1 MDEVRQTLFG
11 LEGFNVVGAEVDG
24 LDGELVVRVATFA
37 SSRGCPDCG
46 VVGRVKDR
54 PVVRLRD
61 ATSAGRRV
69 LVLWHKHRWACVE
82 PSCPRGSWTEQHPAI
97 GLRRRS
103 TRRCRAQVARAVTR
117 GRSVAEAA
125 DEVGLGWRAAMRA
138 VVEEALVPDRWRP
151 VRRLGVDE
159 TVSRRKRRFV
169 THLVDLDDGTVLVTV
184 EGRSARVLLDALAA
198 QGAAWLAGVEEVA
211 IDPFTPYAKA
221 IRQLVPHARLVVDKF
236 HIIRL
241 FARAVDQVRR
251 RTIRQ
256 AEGRRGRKVD
266 LMWRTRMLLL
276 KRYSRLT
283 VEQEE
288 RVLAT
293 LGAEDF
299 WGEVTGAYLAYQE
312 ALIVFDRS
320 GTAGLR
326 TAINGLLER
335 LAYLD
340 IPELATLA
348 GTLDRWMPEIWA
360 YFETGTTNAATE
372 GCNRKVKQVKRAAC
386 GFRNH
391 ENYVLRI
398 AIHAGQKHYPPRRR
412 LIRPTPRSTR

>member
-1 MDEVRQTLFG
+1 MDEVRQVLFG
-11 LEGFNVVGAEVDG
+11 LNGFEVIGAEVDD
-24 LDGELVVRVATFA
+24 LDGELVVRVVTAVPR
-37 SSRGCPDCG
+37 RGCPECG

-54 PVVRLRD
+54 PEVKLRD

-69 LVLWHKHRWACVE
+69 RVVWRKHRWACWE
-82 PSCPRGSWTEQHPAI
+82 LSCPRRSWTEQDPQVGA
-97 GLRRRS
+97 GRRS
-103 TRRCRAQVARAVTR
+103 TRRCRVQVARAVTR

-125 DEVGLGWRAAMRA
+125 EEVGLGWRAAMRA
-138 VVEEALVPDRWRP
+138 VAEEAIVPDRWRP

-159 TVSRRKRRFV
+159 TVSRRNRRFV
-169 THLVDLDDGTVLVTV
+169 THLVDLDDGTVIVTV
-184 EGRSARVLLDALAA
+184 EGRSAKVLLDALEA
-198 QGAAWLAGVEEVA
+198 QGSDWLAGVQEVA

-236 HIIRL
+236 HVLRL

-276 KRYSRLT
+276 KRYERLT

-288 RVLAT
+288 RIMRT
-293 LGAEDF
+293 IRQEDYF
-299 WGEVTGAYLAYQE
+299 GEVTAAYIAYQD
-312 ALIVFDRS
+312 AMVVFDRK
-320 GTAGLR
+320 GTVGLR
-326 TAINGLLER
+326 SAIHGLLER
-335 LAYLD
+335 LTYLEV
-340 IPELATLA
+340 PELLTLG

-372 GCNRKVKQVKRAAC
+372 GCNRKVKQVKRGAC
-386 GFRNH
+386 QG
-391 ENYVLRI
+391 VCVSSWSLVS
-398 AIHAGQKHYPPRRR
+398 GW
-412 LIRPTPRSTR
+412 

>member
-1 MDEVRQTLFG
+1 MKE
-11 LEGFNVVGAEVDG
+11 
-24 LDGELVVRVATFA
+24 
-37 SSRGCPDCG
+37 
-46 VVGRVKDR
+46 R

-69 LVLWHKHRWACVE
+69 VVLWRKHRWACLEV
-82 PSCPRGSWTEQHPAI
+82 SCPRRSWTEQDPAV
-97 GLRRRS
+97 GAGRRS
-103 TRRCRAQVARAVTR
+103 TRRCRVQVAKAVTR

-125 DEVGLGWRAAMRA
+125 EEVGLGWRAAMRA
-138 VVEEALVPDRWRP
+138 VVEEAAVPDRCRP

-169 THLVDLDDGTVLVTV
+169 THLVDLDDGTVLLTV

-198 QGAAWLAGVEEVA
+198 QGAEWLAGVEEVA

-236 HIIRL
+236 HILRL

-276 KRYSRLT
+276 KRYGRLT

-293 LGAEDF
+293 IGLEDF
-299 WGEVTGAYLAYQE
+299 FGEVTGAYLAYQE
-312 ALIVFDRS
+312 ALVVFDRV

-326 TAINGLLER
+326 TAMNGLLER
-335 LAYLD
+335 LGYLD
-340 IPELATLA
+340 IPELRTLA
-348 GTLDRWMPEIWA
+348 ATMDRWMPEIWA

-372 GCNRKVKQVKRAAC
+372 GCNRKVKQVKRVAC

-391 ENYVLRI
+391 DNYVLRI
-398 AIHAGQKHYPPRRR
+398 AIHAGQKHYRPGRR
-412 LIRPTPRSTR
+412 LIRPTPRPTR

>member
-1 MDEVRQTLFG
+1 MLFG
-11 LEGFNVVGAEVDG
+11 LDGFDVVGAEVEE
-24 LDGELVVRVATFA
+24 LDGELVVRVETIDPR
-37 SSRGCPDCG
+37 RGCPGCG
-46 VVGRVKDR
+46 VVGRVKQR
-54 PVVRLRD
+54 PEVRLRD

-69 LVLWHKHRWACVE
+69 RVVWRKHRWACGE
-82 PSCPRGSWTEQHPAI
+82 PACPQGSWTEQHPAV

-103 TRRCRAQVARAVTR
+103 TRRCRVQVAKAVTR

-184 EGRSARVLLDALAA
+184 EGRSAKVLLAALEA
-198 QGAAWLAGVEEVA
+198 QGGAWLAGVEQVA

-221 IRQLVPHARLVVDKF
+221 IRHLVPHARLVVDKF
-236 HIIRL
+236 HILRL

-288 RVLAT
+288 RILTT
-293 LGAEDF
+293 LGAEDH

-312 ALIVFDRS
+312 ALIVFDRT
-320 GTAGLR
+320 GPAGLR
-326 TAINGLLER
+326 TAINGLFER
-335 LAYLD
+335 LGYLC
-340 IPELATLA
+340 IPELRTLA
-348 GTLDRWMPEIWA
+348 GTLDRWMPAIWA

-372 GCNRKVKQVKRAAC
+372 GCNRKVKQVKRVAC

-391 ENYVLRI
+391 RNYALRI
-398 AIHAGQKHYPPRRR
+398 AIHAGQKHYPPHRR
-412 LIRPTPRSTR
+412 LTGPIPRSTR

>member
-1 MDEVRQTLFG
+1 MDEVRQMLFG
-11 LEGFNVVGAEVDG
+11 LEGFDVAGAEVED
-24 LDGELVVRVATFA
+24 LDGELVVQVATI
-37 SSRGCPDCG
+37 SPGRGCPECG

-69 LVLWHKHRWACVE
+69 VVLWRKHRWACVE
-82 PSCPRGSWTEQHPAI
+82 PSCAKGSWTEQHPAV
-97 GLRRRS
+97 GAGRRS
-103 TRRCRAQVARAVTR
+103 TRRCRVQVARAVTR

-125 DEVGLGWRAAMRA
+125 EEVGLGWRAAMRA
-138 VVEEALVPDRWRP
+138 VVEEAIVPDRWRL

-169 THLVDLDDGTVLVTV
+169 THLVDLDDGTVLLTV
-184 EGRSARVLLDALAA
+184 EGRSARILLDALHA
-198 QGAAWLAGVEEVA
+198 QGEAWLAGVEQVA

-221 IRQLVPHARLVVDKF
+221 VRQLVPHARLVVDKF
-236 HIIRL
+236 HILRL

-276 KRYSRLT
+276 KRYGRLT

-288 RVLAT
+288 RILRT
-293 LGAEDF
+293 LDAEDY
-299 WGEVTGAYLAYQE
+299 WGEVTAAYLAYQE
-312 ALIVFDRS
+312 ALVVFDRV

-326 TAINGLLER
+326 TAINGLFER
-335 LAYLD
+335 LGYLN
-340 IPELATLA
+340 IPELRTLA
-348 GTLDRWMPEIWA
+348 TTLDRWMPEIWA
-360 YFETGTTNAATE
+360 YFTTGTTNAATE
-372 GCNRKVKQVKRAAC
+372 GCNRKVKQVKRVAC

-391 ENYVLRI
+391 DNYVLRI

-412 LIRPTPRSTR
+412 LIRPTPR

>member
-1 MDEVRQTLFG
+1 MLFG
-11 LEGFNVVGAEVDG
+11 LDGFDVVGAEVVEV
-24 LDGELVVRVATFA
+24 DGELVVRVEAIDP
-37 SSRGCPDCG
+37 SRGCPVCG
-46 VVGRVKDR
+46 VVGRVKER
-54 PVVRLRD
+54 PEVRLRD

-69 LVLWHKHRWACVE
+69 RVVWRKHRWRCME
-82 PSCPRGSWTEQHPAI
+82 PSCPQGSWTEQHPEI

-103 TRRCRAQVARAVTR
+103 TRRCRVQVAKAVTR

-138 VVEEALVPDRWRP
+138 VVEEALIPNRWRP

-184 EGRSARVLLDALAA
+184 EGRSAKVLLAALEA
-198 QGAAWLAGVEEVA
+198 QGGAWLAGVEEVA

-221 IRQLVPHARLVVDKF
+221 IRLLVPHARLVVDKF
-236 HIIRL
+236 HILRL

-256 AEGRRGRKVD
+256 AEGRRGRKID

-288 RVLAT
+288 RILLT

-312 ALIVFDRS
+312 ALIVFDRT

-335 LAYLD
+335 LGYLN
-340 IPELATLA
+340 IPELRTLA

-372 GCNRKVKQVKRAAC
+372 GCNRKVKQVKRVAC
-386 GFRNH
+386 GFRNSH
-391 ENYVLRI
+391 HYALRI
-398 AIHAGQKHYPPRRR
+398 SIHAGQKHYPPRRR
-412 LIRPTPRSTR
+412 LNGPTPRSTR